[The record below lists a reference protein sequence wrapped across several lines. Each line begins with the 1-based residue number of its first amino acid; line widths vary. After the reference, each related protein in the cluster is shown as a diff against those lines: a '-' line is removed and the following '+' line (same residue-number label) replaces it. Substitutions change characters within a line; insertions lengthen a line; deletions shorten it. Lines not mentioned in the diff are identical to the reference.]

1 MSNTNS
7 WDIKSLKRN
16 LIKLNN
22 VKQRKKLIALHKK
35 GLASKRKGLRP
46 RIMSNREIE
55 NHKKYIKKTLKD
67 IKNTKIDITKKIKI
81 LEANNLTN
89 SKIRHSNT
97 LYRFLN
103 ERKKRVKPKR
113 LLNNFKTVENKP
125 INLNQINKW
134 KIDYLKRAIFRYEG
148 NINILD
154 RKEKTAINAM
164 KKNGESNT
172 SIKNRK
178 ELFNKNKQS
187 YQLKINNAK
196 KDLKNL
202 EP

>member
-7 WDIKSLKRN
+7 CN
-16 LIKLNN
+16 
-22 VKQRKKLIALHKK
+22 
-35 GLASKRKGLRP
+35 
-46 RIMSNREIE
+46 
-55 NHKKYIKKTLKD
+55 
-67 IKNTKIDITKKIKI
+67 
-81 LEANNLTN
+81 
-89 SKIRHSNT
+89 
-97 LYRFLN
+97 LN

-113 LLNNFKTVENKP
+113 LLKNFKTVENKP
-125 INLNQINKW
+125 RNLNQINKW
-134 KIDYLKRAIFRYEG
+134 KIDHLKRKIFRYEG

-154 RKEKTAINAM
+154 RTEKTAINAM

-202 EP
+202 EI

>member
-22 VKQRKKLIALHKK
+22 VKQRKRLIALHKK

-103 ERKKRVKPKR
+103 ERKKLVKPKR

-125 INLNQINKW
+125 RNLNQINKW
-134 KIDYLKRAIFRYEG
+134 KIDHLKRRIFRYEED
-148 NINILD
+148 IRILD
-154 RKEKTAINAM
+154 SKEKTAINAM
-164 KKNGESNT
+164 KKNGESNAK
-172 SIKNRK
+172 IKNRK

-187 YQLKINNAK
+187 YRLKLNKAK
-196 KDLKNL
+196 KEIKNL
-202 EP
+202 ET

>member
-7 WDIKSLKRN
+7 CN
-16 LIKLNN
+16 
-22 VKQRKKLIALHKK
+22 
-35 GLASKRKGLRP
+35 
-46 RIMSNREIE
+46 
-55 NHKKYIKKTLKD
+55 
-67 IKNTKIDITKKIKI
+67 
-81 LEANNLTN
+81 
-89 SKIRHSNT
+89 
-97 LYRFLN
+97 LN

-113 LLNNFKTVENKP
+113 LLKNFKTVENKP
-125 INLNQINKW
+125 RNLNQINKW
-134 KIDYLKRAIFRYEG
+134 KIDHLKRKIFRYEG

-154 RKEKTAINAM
+154 RTEKTAINAM
-164 KKNGESNT
+164 KKNGASNT

-196 KDLKNL
+196 KEIKNL

>member
-7 WDIKSLKRN
+7 WNINSLKRA

-22 VKQRKKLIALHKK
+22 VKQRKRLIALHNK
-35 GLASKRKGLRP
+35 GLASKKKGLRP

-81 LEANNLTN
+81 LETNNLTN

-97 LYRFLN
+97 LYRFLR
-103 ERKKRVKPKR
+103 ERPERVKPKR
-113 LLNNFKTVENKP
+113 FLNNFKTVENKP
-125 INLNQINKW
+125 KILNQKNKW
-134 KIDYLKRAIFRYEG
+134 QIDYLKRAISRYEG
-148 NINILD
+148 NINILE
-154 RKEKTAINAM
+154 RMEKTAINAM
-164 KKNGESNT
+164 KKNGASNT

-178 ELFNKNKQS
+178 ELFNRNKRS
-187 YQLKINNAK
+187 YQLKINKAK
-196 KDLKNL
+196 KEIKNL
-202 EP
+202 

>member
-7 WDIKSLKRN
+7 
-16 LIKLNN
+16 
-22 VKQRKKLIALHKK
+22 
-35 GLASKRKGLRP
+35 
-46 RIMSNREIE
+46 SN
-55 NHKKYIKKTLKD
+55 
-67 IKNTKIDITKKIKI
+67 
-81 LEANNLTN
+81 
-89 SKIRHSNT
+89 
-97 LYRFLN
+97 LN
-103 ERKKRVKPKR
+103 ERRKRVKPKR

-125 INLNQINKW
+125 RNLNQINKW
-134 KIDYLKRAIFRYEG
+134 KIDYLKRAISRYEG
-148 NINILD
+148 NISNLD

-178 ELFNKNKQS
+178 ELFNKNKRS

-196 KDLKNL
+196 KEIKNL